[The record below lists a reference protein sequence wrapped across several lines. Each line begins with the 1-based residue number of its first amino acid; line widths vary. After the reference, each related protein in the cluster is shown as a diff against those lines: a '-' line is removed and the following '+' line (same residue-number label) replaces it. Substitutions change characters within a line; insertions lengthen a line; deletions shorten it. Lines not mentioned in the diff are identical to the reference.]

1 MKARRGRGIGLTVA
15 AFRAQL
21 GRFRR
26 SRRGHQPGG
35 PSAPSSPVGAGAFG
49 FPLFLEVRGRLAF
62 VAGGGH
68 VAAGKAETLVELG
81 AQVRLWAPT
90 HRATR
95 RLAGRASVE
104 LVEGDFAP
112 DLLDGASLA
121 IAATGEPS
129 LDRQIAVEA
138 RRRHVLVN
146 VHDGP
151 SLSDWSAPAVLRR
164 GDLTV
169 AIGTGG
175 VAPALAVRLRD
186 RLAGELGP
194 EYGELLALLGQA
206 RSSIAATDR
215 PFADRRT
222 VWYALVDGPA
232 LDHLRSGRPDAA
244 RRVVEVAIATW
255 KAAP

>member
-1 MKARRGRGIGLTVA
+1 MRARRGRGIGPTVA
-15 AFRAQL
+15 AIRAEL
-21 GRFRR
+21 GRLRR
-26 SRRGHQPGG
+26 ASRGHRRGDLG
-35 PSAPSSPVGAGAFG
+35 APSSPLGTGAFG
-49 FPLFLEVRGRLAF
+49 FPVFLEVQGRLAF

-68 VAAGKAETLVELG
+68 AAAGKAETLVDLG
-81 AQVRLWAPT
+81 AQVRLWAPA

-104 LVEGDFAP
+104 FVEGDFAP

-121 IAATGEPS
+121 IAATGEQS
-129 LDRQIAVEA
+129 LDRQIALEA
-138 RRRHVLVN
+138 RSRRVLVN

-164 GDLTV
+164 GDLTL

-194 EYGELLALLGQA
+194 EYGELLALFSRA
-206 RSSIAATDR
+206 RSSITATDR
-215 PFADRRT
+215 PFAERRAL
-222 VWYALVDGPA
+222 WYALVDGPA
-232 LDHLRSGRPDAA
+232 LEHLRARRPDAA
-244 RRVVEVAIATW
+244 RRIVERAIETW

>member
-1 MKARRGRGIGLTVA
+1 MRARRGRGIGPTVA
-15 AFRAQL
+15 AFRAEL

-26 SRRGHQPGG
+26 PRRGHQPAHL
-35 PSAPSSPVGAGAFG
+35 SARSLPVGTGAFG
-49 FPLFLEVRGRLAF
+49 FPVFLEVRGRLAF

-68 VAAGKAETLVELG
+68 AAAGKAETLVELG
-81 AQVRLWAPT
+81 AQVRLWAPA

-104 LVEGDFAP
+104 FVEGDFAP
-112 DLLDGASLA
+112 DLLDGASLV
-121 IAATGEPS
+121 IAATGEAS

-151 SLSDWSAPAVLRR
+151 LLSDWSAPAVLRR

-194 EYGELLALLGQA
+194 EYGELLALFSQA

-215 PFADRRT
+215 PFADRRA

-244 RRVVEVAIATW
+244 RRVVEATIETW
-255 KAAP
+255 EAAP